1 MPIETLTFLPWGFW
15 LILLGIPH
23 KIWCHWNQVT
33 LMSKINVLEKT
44 CAQWH
49 TICFPGLKTHNGD
62 GHRKEKVAKKQ
73 WVEFKGYIQAS
84 SQMYTFISFQGIAS
98 EQLWACLTSTIISTP
113 EIWDCKYIS
122 PVSITW
128 TLHTPNC
135 QNCTTRIPLNEMAF
149 KARIQNQIP
158 LHFVKE
164 NNVSYTDFKT
174 TNINK
179 PQIVKKSK
187 TLQNT
192 FNHTF
197 PCLLVHITLSQ
208 LATWVYL

>member
-1 MPIETLTFLPWGFW
+1 
-15 LILLGIPH
+15 
-23 KIWCHWNQVT
+23 
-33 LMSKINVLEKT
+33 
-44 CAQWH
+44 
-49 TICFPGLKTHNGD
+49 
-62 GHRKEKVAKKQ
+62 
-73 WVEFKGYIQAS
+73 
-84 SQMYTFISFQGIAS
+84 
-98 EQLWACLTSTIISTP
+98 
-113 EIWDCKYIS
+113 
-122 PVSITW
+122 
-128 TLHTPNC
+128 
-135 QNCTTRIPLNEMAF
+135 MAF